1 MAGDA
6 RFLPL
11 VKQILPD
18 LQVTVLQ
25 YLNGSLPGGRSGSFF
40 DHINQCVWNWPG
52 VAGQEHNPS
61 GGGCQPLTQALLFGE
76 ANAVAQLCQMAGD
89 AACASEFAATAI
101 KFQQRLL
108 KLWNKSIEAFDTLM
122 SPQPP

>member
-25 YLNGSLPGGRSGSFF
+25 YLNGSLPGGRSGCFF
-40 DHINQCVWNWPG
+40 DHTNNCVWNWPG
-52 VAGQEHNPS
+52 VAGQEHTPS

-76 ANAVAQLCQMAGD
+76 ANAVA
-89 AACASEFAATAI
+89 
-101 KFQQRLL
+101 
-108 KLWNKSIEAFDTLM
+108 
-122 SPQPP
+122 